1 MLGGRGAAL
10 VEGVGGDLGGAGHR
24 VAVDSAVELDHCGF
38 GGHGDV
44 AVLRRPV
51 IAVKQNQETPVELRG
66 RERNTTSTP
75 GEQEVMGRLRM
86 DWLVAEVCFKFD

>member
-1 MLGGRGAAL
+1 MLGDDSVCALAVFGTFRLWQRPRWGHMLGGRGAAL

-24 VAVDSAVELDHCGF
+24 VAVDSAVELDHCGL

-51 IAVKQNQETPVELRG
+51 ITVKQNQETPVELRG
-66 RERNTTSTP
+66 
-75 GEQEVMGRLRM
+75 
-86 DWLVAEVCFKFD
+86 